1 MKHFEQFRT
10 YLRERFYF
18 AHSLCGEINN
28 RKSRMQGYV
37 VKAISDIPNELKG
50 PHATMVKVCSEFE
63 NNINSYI
70 SGIDKGNATEFY
82 TTLTVLASALKV
94 CTKMEQVVVKA
105 VASMIKIV
113 K

>member
-1 MKHFEQFRT
+1 
-10 YLRERFYF
+10 
-18 AHSLCGEINN
+18 
-28 RKSRMQGYV
+28 
-37 VKAISDIPNELKG
+37 
-50 PHATMVKVCSEFE
+50 MVRVCSEFE

-70 SGIDKGNATEFY
+70 SGIGKGNASEFY

-105 VASMIKIV
+105 VAAMIKVV